1 MEQFNLD
8 FRKLVQILL
17 YLLGPPLSLLQ
28 TRATRE
34 YTLCKIK
41 VISILEEIPRIP
53 DEKTW
58 SRSPI
63 CCYRAK
69 QREKKSRCD

>member
-53 DEKTW
+53 EKK
-58 SRSPI
+58 RGV
-63 CCYRAK
+63 RVQFVGVAK
-69 QREKKSRCD
+69 QREKKKSV

>member
-34 YTLCKIK
+34 YTLCKIRSNLNFWWDPLEILTK
-41 VISILEEIPRIP
+41 NVAQKGGQFVVIATP
-53 DEKTW
+53 
-58 SRSPI
+58 
-63 CCYRAK
+63 
-69 QREKKSRCD
+69 KKPSAV